1 MGRVRFLPVLIVSSA
16 LVLLALNAQ
25 GGFFNRP
32 DVLDV
37 QDSSSYTDTGNP
49 SKPHSGAYM
58 HASESWAPVW
68 GSMSGSLYRAR
79 DLVRMSAR
87 MYQPD
92 RVKRNHK
99 RARADQMGSMHVFV
113 ALFKHID
120 GGPRLS
126 ELELKASH
134 SGFIEDCRGSLQAD
148 DRDNDG
154 VFDLNPTGED
164 TIRAKL
170 KCPRDFLTLLGFSP
184 QQVGLIQEV
193 IGKRGTLTI
202 KLP

>member
-25 GGFFNRP
+25 AGFFNRP

-37 QDSSSYTDTGNP
+37 WDSSSYIDTANDAQ
-49 SKPHSGAYM
+49 PHSWAYM

-68 GSMSGSLYRAR
+68 GSMSGSLYRAL

-92 RVKRNHK
+92 TAKRNHK
-99 RARADQMGSMHVFV
+99 RARADQKGDMHVHV
-113 ALFKHID
+113 TLLRHVG
-120 GGPRLS
+120 GGPRQS
-126 ELELKASH
+126 ELNVVASH
-134 SGFIEDCRGSLQAD
+134 SGFIPDCRGSLQAN

-154 VFDLNPTGED
+154 VFDLSPTGED

-170 KCPRDFLTLLGFSP
+170 KCPRDFLLQLGFS
-184 QQVGLIQEV
+184 LNEITTIQEV

-202 KLP
+202 TLP

>member
-25 GGFFNRP
+25 GGIFNRP

-37 QDSSSYTDTGNP
+37 QDSSSYTDTAIAA
-49 SKPHSGAYM
+49 KPHSWAYM
-58 HASESWAPVW
+58 RASESWPPVW
-68 GSMSGSLYRAR
+68 GSMSGSLYRAA
-79 DLVRMSAR
+79 DLVQMSAR

-92 RVKRNHK
+92 TAKRNHK
-99 RARADQMGSMHVFV
+99 KARADQKGDMHVHV
-113 ALFKHID
+113 ALLRHIA
-120 GGPRLS
+120 GGPKQSQLN
-126 ELELKASH
+126 LVASH
-134 SGFIEDCRGSLQAD
+134 SGSIPDCRGSLQAN

-154 VFDLNPTGED
+154 VFDLSPTGED

-170 KCPRDFLTLLGFSP
+170 KCPRDFLFQLGFTP
-184 QQVGLIQEV
+184 NQIEIIQNV

>member
-37 QDSSSYTDTGNP
+37 QDSSSFLETGN
-49 SKPHSGAYM
+49 SAKTHSWAYM

-68 GSMSGSLYRAR
+68 GSMSGSLYRAE
-79 DLVRMSAR
+79 DLVQMSAR

-92 RVKRNHK
+92 AVKRNHK
-99 RARADQMGSMHVFV
+99 KARADQKGDMHVHV
-113 ALFKHID
+113 TLLKHIR
-120 GGPRLS
+120 GGPR
-126 ELELKASH
+126 ASQLNLIDSR
-134 SGFIEDCRGSLQAD
+134 SGFIAGCRGSLQAD
-148 DRDNDG
+148 DRDKDG

-164 TIRAKL
+164 RIRAKL
-170 KCPRDFLTLLGFSP
+170 KCPKDFLTLLGFSIKDIDTI
-184 QQVGLIQEV
+184 QQV

-202 KLP
+202 TLP